1 MSADPLILAPYGV
14 DPLPLLARRLLDRH
28 AHELPDLSH
37 HIALFPQPE
46 SAARFRA
53 ALLGAA
59 RARGVQALV
68 PPWIGTLSTWVTTR
82 VPAMA
87 PLNPAARELLLLDA
101 LAPFSALSERFG
113 PWSLIDGLLPVLD
126 ELADHAVT
134 LPSDR
139 SGVSRVLAD
148 GYGVAASFGPL
159 NREADWIH
167 TLWQAWNGHLQSH
180 AWQEPA
186 TARRAA
192 MTQALAALPRDTQ
205 IYLAADFEIRP
216 SERMQLRE
224 LLERGQLTLLLQ
236 GRCTVSA
243 DDYHPDRP
251 IAQLLHD
258 FGRAAPA
265 PAAPS
270 DPYGVFLDEAY
281 RNDGAALSERAAQR
295 VERQPHSPARDRLAL
310 YVASD
315 LEDEARAVELQVRR
329 WLIAG
334 LRDVAIVTSD
344 RKLAR
349 RIRALLERANV
360 MLHDSTGWALST
372 TSAATAIARWLE
384 CCERGFAY
392 APLLDF
398 LKSPF
403 VTLGMTVDGY
413 ARTVRRLEH
422 DLIRRY
428 NLSGGLARYR
438 AAWRRYGN
446 AETDDGA
453 IEQLLQRL
461 ADAAAPLERFMNPA
475 QSFAPAAYLDGMMES
490 LKRLDLIQRLSAD
503 PAGRELLTTIETLR
517 SVPTA
522 HTTRLH
528 YASFR
533 RWLEREL
540 ERRRFRPAALD
551 ARVRLLSLP
560 ESRYCHFEAVVIAG
574 CTADYMPG
582 PAAPS
587 PFFNEAVRRQ
597 LRLPGLG
604 DRLSQGLHDFRRLLQ
619 AANQVVLSYRRLE
632 NREPRLPSPWVERLV
647 AFHEAAYGPLPD
659 NELSRLA
666 RLAVTRLGQREE
678 PLPSPGPM
686 PAARVTRAPL
696 PMSWSAST
704 HQRLLDCPYQFYAAD
719 VLGLAPIEEIP
730 EEIERSHYGERVH
743 RILQAFHRG
752 IPGLPGPWR
761 GPLAGENRE
770 RAEQLL
776 HDIARAVFAGEIEER
791 FTTRAWLY
799 HWQELI
805 PAYLNW
811 LQDHWAMGTQV
822 EATEVKAERTIYV
835 DGSPLVLKGRIDRL
849 DKGPD
854 GTIVLDYKTGRLPD
868 LDAILSGEQAQLPF
882 YTLLV
887 ESPVSTATYVGLRAP
902 PVKTGCELGGDSLS
916 TTRSRLLDRIGTI
929 AAALKQG
936 AGLPAWGDAQ
946 ICGRCH
952 YEGIC
957 RKELWTMSPTE
968 NGNGK

>member
-1 MSADPLILAPYGV
+1 MSADSLILAPYGV

-28 AHELPDLSH
+28 AHELPDLSRH
-37 HIALFPQPE
+37 VAIFPHPE

-53 ALLGAA
+53 ALIDVA
-59 RARGVQALV
+59 RSRGFGALV
-68 PPWIGTLSTWVTTR
+68 PPWIGTLSTWV
-82 VPAMA
+82 AMQA
-87 PLNPAARELLLLDA
+87 PTAVSLSPAARELLLLDA
-101 LAPFSALSERFG
+101 LAAFPALTERFG
-113 PWSLIDGLLPVLD
+113 PWSLIDGLLPVFE

-134 LPSDR
+134 LASDR
-139 SGVSRVLAD
+139 PGIARTLAD
-148 GYGVAASFGPL
+148 GYGAASSFAPL

-192 MTQALAALPRDTQ
+192 MAQVLAALPRDTQ
-205 IYLAADFEIRP
+205 IYLAADFDIPP
-216 SERMQLRE
+216 SEQIPLRT
-224 LLERGQLTLLLQ
+224 LQDRGQLTLLAQ
-236 GRCTVSA
+236 GRRAAPTE
-243 DDYHPDRP
+243 DYHPDRP
-251 IAQLLHD
+251 TAQLLRD
-258 FGRAAPA
+258 LGIAAPA
-265 PAAPS
+265 PVAPA
-270 DPYGVFLDEAY
+270 DPYSVFLDEVY
-281 RNDGAALSERAAQR
+281 RNDGAALSERAARQ
-295 VERQPHSPARDRLAL
+295 VERQPHRPTQDRLAL
-310 YVASD
+310 YVAAD
-315 LEDEARAVELQVRR
+315 LEDEARAVELQIRR

-334 LRDVAIVTSD
+334 LRDIAIVTSD

-360 MLHDSTGWALST
+360 MLRDSTGWALST
-372 TSAATAIARWLE
+372 TSAATAVARWLE

-403 VTLGMTVDGY
+403 VTLGMTADGY

-446 AETDDGA
+446 AEADDGA
-453 IEQLLQRL
+453 IEPLLQRL
-461 ADAAAPLERFMNPA
+461 ADAAAPLERFMNSA
-475 QSFAPAAYLDGMMES
+475 QSSAPAAYLDGMIES
-490 LKRLDLIQRLSAD
+490 LKRLDLIPRLSAD
-503 PAGRELLTTIETLR
+503 PAGRELLATIELLR

-540 ERRRFRPAALD
+540 ERRRFRPAAID

-574 CTADYMPG
+574 CTADQMPG
-582 PAAPS
+582 SAAAS
-587 PFFNEAVRRQ
+587 PFFNEAVRRR
-597 LRLPGLG
+597 LGLPGLS
-604 DRLSQGLHDFRRLLQ
+604 DRLSRGLHDFRRLLQ
-619 AANQVVLSYRRLE
+619 AANQVMLSYRRQE

-647 AFHEAAYGPLPD
+647 AFHRAAYGPLPD

-666 RLAVTRLGQREE
+666 RAAATRLSQRAD
-678 PLPSPGPM
+678 PLPLPGPM
-686 PAARVTRAPL
+686 TAARVVRAPL
-696 PMSWSAST
+696 PTSWSAST

-719 VLGLAPIEEIP
+719 VLGLAPVEEIP

-752 IPGLPGPWR
+752 IPGVPGPWR
-761 GPLAGENRE
+761 GSLAGENRQ

-776 HDIARAVFAGEIEER
+776 HDIARAVFAAEIEER
-791 FTTRAWLY
+791 FTTRTWLY

-805 PAYLNW
+805 PAYLDW
-811 LQDHWAMGTQV
+811 LQEHWATGNQT
-822 EATEVKAERTIYV
+822 EATELKAERTIYI
-835 DGSPLVLKGRIDRL
+835 GGTPLALKGRIDRL

-854 GTIVLDYKTGRLPD
+854 GAIVLDYKTGRLPD

-882 YTLLV
+882 YTLLI
-887 ESPVSTATYVGLRAP
+887 ESPVSSAAYVGLRVP
-902 PVKTGCELGGDSLS
+902 PVSTSCELEGDNLS

-936 AGLPAWGDAQ
+936 TTGLPAWGDKQ
-946 ICGRCH
+946 ICARCH

-957 RKELWTMSPTE
+957 RKALWTTSPTVY
-968 NGNGK
+968 GK